1 MDAGSDPLAAMR
13 IVPTVIALAGFITA
27 LICWPLIKGK
37 IGPNR
42 FYGVRTPLAFSSEEN
57 WYKVNRYGGLL
68 LFRASLFMVVLG
80 VIGLVIPTN
89 FLVVY
94 VPLAGTLVLVAFA
107 STTIRI
113 LRGP

>member
-1 MDAGSDPLAAMR
+1 MDAGSDPLGAMR
-13 IVPTVIALAGFITA
+13 IVPFVITLAGLVTA

-68 LFRASLFMVVLG
+68 LFRAGLFMVVLG
-80 VIGLVIPTN
+80 VIGLFIPTAY
-89 FLVVY
+89 LVVY
-94 VPLAGTLVLVAFA
+94 APLAGSLVLIAFA